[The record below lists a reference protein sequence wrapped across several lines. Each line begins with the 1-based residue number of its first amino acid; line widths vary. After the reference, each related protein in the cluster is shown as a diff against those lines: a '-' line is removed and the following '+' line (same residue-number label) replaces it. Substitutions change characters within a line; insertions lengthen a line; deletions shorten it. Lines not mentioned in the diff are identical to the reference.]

1 MIGNM
6 NILDNKNTL
15 SIENTVTI
23 RGIAILSIMFYNF
36 IRHLIGID
44 GNEDYWSDVNVMTL
58 LSGLKTYMSPLFA
71 VSYWGWYG
79 VPLFIFL
86 SGYGLTKKYD
96 KGDFNVM
103 KYAYSHIKKIFLLM
117 IPAFALYVIL
127 VDCFG
132 NIKYPIS
139 LIIKQCTF
147 TVNFLSLNIEPGIYW
162 FFGLIIQLYLIFI
175 VLRKLNSKWLWIILI
190 SFLIFDYS
198 VLYLFT
204 SCDMTYVRH
213 NSIGWMP
220 SFIFGIIYAKKQYNL
235 LSPQQALITIP
246 LFFVSSLIKLLYP
259 LSPLFCIISVLS
271 IVKFLKFKWL
281 YYVGTISSAIFAM
294 HAVVR
299 QGLYSTYF
307 EAWDLS
313 VKIFIFTIL
322 TFVSAYIYNRLI
334 KYLNRVH

>member
-1 MIGNM
+1 MMIGNM
-6 NILDNKNTL
+6 KILDNKNTL

-103 KYAYSHIKKIFLLM
+103 KYAYSHIKKIYLLM
-117 IPAFALYVIL
+117 IPAFALYVVL
-127 VDCFG
+127 VDIFSS
-132 NIKYPIS
+132 IKYPVD
-139 LIIKQCTF
+139 LIVKQCTF
-147 TVNFLSLNIEPGIYW
+147 TVNFLSLNISPGIYW
-162 FFGLIIQLYLIFI
+162 FFGLIIQFYLIFI
-175 VLRKLNSKWLWIILI
+175 ILRKLNTNWLFLLLL
-190 SFLIFDYS
+190 SFIIFDYY
-198 VLYLFT
+198 VLYCSNNMVFI
-204 SCDMTYVRH
+204 RH

-220 SFIFGIIYAKKQYNL
+220 SFIFGILYAKKGYNL
-235 LSPQQALITIP
+235 IITKLALLAIP
-246 LFFVSSLIKLLYP
+246 LFFVSSLFKVLHP
-259 LSPLFCIISVLS
+259 LSSLICVISVLS
-271 IVKFLKFKWL
+271 VVKYIRFKWL

-299 QGLYSTYF
+299 LVLYSSYF
-307 EAWDLS
+307 ESWSLS
-313 VKIFIFTIL
+313 VKIILFTIL
-322 TFVSAYIYNRLI
+322 TFISAYIYNRLI